1 MGSSWTRDWTR
12 VSCIGRWILYHWAP
26 RKPTWLFSNLSSA
39 VNSRFH
45 GRVVGGRVQALHC
58 KVCDWHIVLELLKI
72 KMLEVASYL
81 RITHSLKVLLECY
94 LQWQVFAGS
103 TPTCVKS
110 FFSPLLGSKTIC
122 FSNLYFPCRVT
133 EGLDSVLTSSAIGH
147 GNLSFEK
154 QK

>member
-1 MGSSWTRDWTR
+1 M
-12 VSCIGRWILYHWAP
+12 
-26 RKPTWLFSNLSSA
+26 
-39 VNSRFH
+39 
-45 GRVVGGRVQALHC
+45 LHC

-110 FFSPLLGSKTIC
+110 FFPPYWEVRPSVSQICIFRVVLL
-122 FSNLYFPCRVT
+122 RVW
-133 EGLDSVLTSSAIGH
+133 I
-147 GNLSFEK
+147 LS
-154 QK
+154 